1 MTRVL
6 VWYGFLGGAAAW
18 ALQLVL
24 AYGFEDAMCG
34 QGGSP
39 TVWLVA
45 ATLML
50 GAVAAGSL
58 GAAFV
63 TWRRDSSG
71 VLGFLAATGMFAAA
85 FFVVLIAL
93 GGLQLLSLD
102 SCRQG

>member
-1 MTRVL
+1 MARVL
-6 VWYGFLGGAAAW
+6 LWYGFLGGAGAW

-24 AYGFEDAMCG
+24 GYGLEDAMCP
-34 QGGSP
+34 QGESP
-39 TVWLVA
+39 TVWLVV
-45 ATLML
+45 ATLVL

-63 TWRRDSSG
+63 TWRRDSAG
-71 VLGFLAATGMFAAA
+71 VVGFLAATGMLAAA